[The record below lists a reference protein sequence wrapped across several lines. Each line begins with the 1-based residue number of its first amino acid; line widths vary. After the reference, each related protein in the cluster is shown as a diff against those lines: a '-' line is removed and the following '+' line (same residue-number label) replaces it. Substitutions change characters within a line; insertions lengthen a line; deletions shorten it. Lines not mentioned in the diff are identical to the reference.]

1 MSTEFLGASNL
12 IPLSKAKKLKANF
25 KLKKKDLIN
34 PKITATDVIPDSETF
49 NRTAIDQ
56 LLALPGCVGIRIY
69 SGLDDESKLH
79 SILVGVNEKGEDLI
93 IPSTTTSLTEDG
105 DGEVVEDGMR
115 CPPNCPPTSTL
126 NP

>member
-93 IPSTTTSLTEDG
+93 IPSTTTSLIEEG
-105 DGEVVEDGMR
+105 DGEVVEDGLR
-115 CPPNCPPTSTL
+115 CPPYCPPTETKL
-126 NP
+126 